1 MFAQMRQHIADLD
14 AKIKA
19 VSEKRIEPHKV
30 NLVSQHLAAISGPFH
45 T

>member
-19 VSEKRIEPHKV
+19 VNEKRIEPHKV
-30 NLVSQHLAAISGPFH
+30 NRVSQRLAAISGPFH